1 MSSLISSQTS
11 TNFRKVF
18 TDDGEPSVE
27 KVRFS
32 SDLGSITTRFKNL
45 GNGLLKSTI
54 LENKMALFGLI
65 QDTSKIKIVLRRIC
79 IGTLLAFVLNRCHL
93 RNPLKK
99 MFLSENVIFGDLGF
113 PSVTLVNKSLKALC
127 LNSRMVYQH
136 LLYTLSLWTCWH
148 LKFTQGPTNFRGC
161 WMAHFTTVL
170 GRNSSGLLP
179 CCEIHKLCVVIS
191 HDFWGYGRVCL
202 FVHSGLAV
210 AENKPNS
217 IPNGILPTFWET
229 HTFHGVFTYKHPSI
243 LYLDKGVV
251 HELSNR
257 GKGGGPSK
265 NYSII

>member
-32 SDLGSITTRFKNL
+32 SDLGSITNRFKNL

-65 QDTSKIKIVLRRIC
+65 QDTSKIKIVLGRIC

-136 LLYTLSLWTCWH
+136 LLYTLSLWTC
-148 LKFTQGPTNFRGC
+148 
-161 WMAHFTTVL
+161 
-170 GRNSSGLLP
+170 
-179 CCEIHKLCVVIS
+179 
-191 HDFWGYGRVCL
+191 
-202 FVHSGLAV
+202 
-210 AENKPNS
+210 
-217 IPNGILPTFWET
+217 
-229 HTFHGVFTYKHPSI
+229 
-243 LYLDKGVV
+243 
-251 HELSNR
+251 
-257 GKGGGPSK
+257 
-265 NYSII
+265 

>member
-1 MSSLISSQTS
+1 MLAAAFCKWSQFTRAAADGSWFKLWKLNNHIFWPPSDITFNVFHQMPQKRQMISMSSLISSQTS

-65 QDTSKIKIVLRRIC
+65 QDTSKIKIVLGRIC

-136 LLYTLSLWTCWH
+136 LLYTLSLWTC
-148 LKFTQGPTNFRGC
+148 
-161 WMAHFTTVL
+161 
-170 GRNSSGLLP
+170 
-179 CCEIHKLCVVIS
+179 
-191 HDFWGYGRVCL
+191 
-202 FVHSGLAV
+202 
-210 AENKPNS
+210 
-217 IPNGILPTFWET
+217 
-229 HTFHGVFTYKHPSI
+229 
-243 LYLDKGVV
+243 
-251 HELSNR
+251 
-257 GKGGGPSK
+257 
-265 NYSII
+265 